1 MDNYNCW
8 ACDFSDKT
16 GEGNL
21 ARLFVKKKFTQ
32 NNYQIFTL
40 DNIKILNF
48 LNGKILNYK
57 YFSPIIGILFCWY
70 FFLRRKRLVYLNYL
84 PLWNFLLF
92 IFLPPS
98 TLLGPITGGALYKN
112 NDQLFIRKYLFPLF
126 YRVSLFFLKYRNTK
140 LIFSTSLLKKYV
152 PRKLR
157 KKIDFNF
164 VFNLIKKRAKKNK
177 NIDFVIYYKK
187 HKNKINFFP
196 YELVKKISIQGYKVI
211 IVGDYLNITSV
222 VNKGFVSN
230 KKLQE
235 LLSRAKY
242 TVASEENIYSIFV
255 IESINNN
262 VKILISKSSKKRI
275 KDQYKNFIF
284 YSSKKIDKKLYK
296 C

>member
-1 MDNYNCW
+1 MDKYYCW

-21 ARLFVKKKFTQ
+21 ARLFVKKSFPQ
-32 NNYQIFTL
+32 NNYQIFTVE
-40 DNIKILNF
+40 NIKLLDFTNSK
-48 LNGKILNYK
+48 LLNYK
-57 YFSPIIGILFCWY
+57 YFLPFIGIIFCWY
-70 FFLRRKRLVYLNYL
+70 FFIKRKKIVYLNYL

-98 TLLGPITGGALYKN
+98 TLLGPITGGAQYN
-112 NDQLFIRKYLFPLF
+112 NGQVFIRKYLFTLF
-126 YRVSLFFLKYRNTK
+126 YRISLFFLKYRNTK

-152 PRKLR
+152 PIKLR
-157 KKIDFNF
+157 KKIIFNF

-177 NIDFVIYYKK
+177 NIDFVIYHRK

-196 YELVKKISIQGYKVI
+196 YELVKKISTQGYKII

-230 KKLQE
+230 KNLQE

-262 VKILISKSSKKRI
+262 VKILISKSAKKII
-275 KDQYKNFIF
+275 KDQYKKFIL
-284 YSSKKIDKKLYK
+284 YSSKKIYKKLYK